1 MVLMN
6 IKTISLVAIAL
17 FISLALITAFSIA
30 IPTALASSSGGA
42 VPLVPIKTGN
52 AKLDKDINKFYSCI
66 KKTGHTGGNNPE
78 PSRDEVNNC
87 YLKVFTGSSGRSGT
101 ITTSIGRSG
110 T

>member
-6 IKTISLVAIAL
+6 IKTISLEAVAL
-17 FISLALITAFSIA
+17 FMSLALITAFSIT
-30 IPTALASSSGGA
+30 IPAALASSSGGA
-42 VPLVPIKTGN
+42 VPLVPVKTGN
-52 AKLDKDINKFYSCI
+52 SKLDKDINKFYSCI
-66 KKTGHTGGNNPE
+66 KKTGHTGGDKPE

-87 YLKVFTGSSGRSGT
+87 YLKVFTGSSSSGT